1 MSVKRFIFNLIMAA
15 LFCLT
20 AILGSI
26 IIDGIVVG
34 ILAIIE
40 ILAVIT
46 LFVPFAG
53 TFLFRVTGFD
63 SLGNATALDVFLA
76 DGWLHKIITFVVINA
91 IVSGLAG
98 LFFSIPVDVRII
110 LGLGLFLFVITLSIK
125 VDNAKGYYGEAK
137 ELFSDFIPTILALGL
152 GCYALICFTGAPIVI
167 GIILLCLTGAVY
179 VVRTIL
185 AFTKW

>member
-26 IIDGIVVG
+26 IIDAIVVG

-40 ILAVIT
+40 IMAVLT

-63 SLGNATALDVFLA
+63 SLGDGTAIDVYLA

-91 IVSGLAG
+91 IISGLAG

-110 LGLGLFLFVITLSIK
+110 LGLGLFLFIITLAIK
-125 VDNAKGYYGEAK
+125 IDNAKSGYDEVQ
-137 ELFSDFIPTILALGL
+137 ELISDFIPTILGLGL
-152 GCYALICFTGAPIVI
+152 GCYALFSFTTAPTVI

-179 VVRTIL
+179 IARTIF